1 MSETPYLSVIVPTR
15 KRNRQLG
22 ECLCSLA
29 EQDYPRPHWE
39 VIVVFDGEDLQPDAE
54 ISAAAGRMTV
64 TIVTQPHAGCGMA
77 RNTGA
82 SRARGRFLVF
92 TDDDCRFPPD
102 WLSRYAQA
110 FARDGESL
118 IAGRSVNALRANP
131 YSQTT
136 QDIVDYLQSRA
147 SAPVAVSNN
156 FAVPAEG
163 FHDIGGFH
171 QRYYRRPPAAED
183 RDFSARW
190 ISAGR
195 RIVDAPGIVV
205 YHAHALGLRSFLRQH
220 YNYGRGAY
228 VLHRTPAQS
237 APGPGRQPAGFY
249 LSLLLWPFSP
259 HRGSR
264 SAWLWPFILGS
275 QCAQVAGYV
284 CEWFPGA

>member
-1 MSETPYLSVIVPTR
+1 MSETPFLSVIVPTR

-22 ECLCSLA
+22 DCLRSLA
-29 EQDYPRPHWE
+29 QQDYPPPLWE
-39 VIVVFDGEDLQPDAE
+39 AIVVFDGEDFQPDPGLP
-54 ISAAAGRMTV
+54 AAAGRTPLTM
-64 TIVTQPHAGCGMA
+64 VTQPHAGCGMA

-82 SRARGRFLVF
+82 SRARGRFVVLG
-92 TDDDCRFPPD
+92 DDDCQFPPD

-110 FARDGESL
+110 FALDQESL
-118 IAGRSVNALRANP
+118 VAGRSVNASRDNP

-156 FAVPAEG
+156 FAAPAKG

-171 QRYYRRPPAAED
+171 PRYYRRPPAAED
-183 RDFSARW
+183 RDFSFRW

-205 YHAHALGLRSFLRQH
+205 YHSHALDLWSFLRQH
-220 YNYGRGAY
+220 YNYGSGAY
-228 VLHRTPAQS
+228 VLHRTLAQGGS
-237 APGPGRQPAGFY
+237 GRGRQPADFY
-249 LSLLLWPFSP
+249 LSLLLWPFSR

-264 SAWLWPFILGS
+264 SAWLWPLILGS
-275 QCAQVAGYV
+275 QCAQIAGYV
-284 CEWFPGA
+284 CQWFRGA

>member
-1 MSETPYLSVIVPTR
+1 MSDTPYLSVIVPTR

-22 ECLCSLA
+22 DCLRSLA
-29 EQDYPRPHWE
+29 EQDYPRPLWE
-39 VIVVFDGEDLQPDAE
+39 VVVVFDGEDFQPDAE
-54 ISAAAGRMTV
+54 VSAAAGRMTV

-77 RNTGA
+77 RNAGA

-110 FARDGESL
+110 FALDGESL
-118 IAGRSVNALRANP
+118 IAGGSVNALRANP

-136 QDIVDYLQSRA
+136 QDIVEYLQSRA
-147 SAPVAVSNN
+147 SAPVAIGNN
-156 FAVPAEG
+156 FAAPAEG
-163 FHDIGGFH
+163 FHDLGGFDR
-171 QRYYRRPPAAED
+171 RYYRNAAED

-195 RIVDAPGIVV
+195 RIVEAPGIFV
-205 YHAHALGLRSFLRQH
+205 YHAHALGPRSFLRQH

-228 VLHRTPAQS
+228 VLHRAPAES
-237 APGPGRQPAGFY
+237 GSGPGRQPAGFY
-249 LSLLLWPFSP
+249 LSLLLWPFSR

-264 SAWLWPFILGS
+264 SAWLWPLILGAE
-275 QCAQVAGYV
+275 CAQVAGYV
-284 CEWFPGA
+284 RQWFRGA

>member
-1 MSETPYLSVIVPTR
+1 MPL
-15 KRNRQLG
+15 
-22 ECLCSLA
+22 
-29 EQDYPRPHWE
+29 
-39 VIVVFDGEDLQPDAE
+39 
-54 ISAAAGRMTV
+54 
-64 TIVTQPHAGCGMA
+64 TILTQPHGGCGIA

-92 TDDDCRFPPD
+92 TDDDCLFPPD

-110 FARDGESL
+110 FALDQARL

-136 QDIVDYLQSRA
+136 QDIVDYLQSRS
-147 SAPVAVSNN
+147 SAPVAIGNN

-163 FHDIGGFH
+163 FHDLGGFQ
-171 QRYYRRPPAAED
+171 QRYCRRAAED

-190 ISAGR
+190 VAAGR
-195 RIVDAPGIVV
+195 RIVDTPAIFV

-220 YNYGRGAY
+220 YHYGRGAY
-228 VLHRTPAQS
+228 VLHH
-237 APGPGRQPAGFY
+237 APPRCGPGRQPADFY

-259 HRGSR
+259 RRGSR

-284 CEWFPGA
+284 REWFHGA

>member
-1 MSETPYLSVIVPTR
+1 MSQTPLLSVIVPTR
-15 KRNRQLG
+15 NRNRQLG
-22 ECLCSLA
+22 DCLRSLA
-29 EQDYPRPHWE
+29 GQDYPRPLWE
-39 VIVVFDGEDLQPDAE
+39 VIVVFDGEDFQPDPE
-54 ISAAAGRMTV
+54 LPAAAGPMPV
-64 TIVTQPHAGCGMA
+64 TILTQPHAGCGIA

-82 SRARGRFLVF
+82 NRARGRFLVF

-110 FARDGESL
+110 FALDQESL

-147 SAPVAVSNN
+147 SAPVAIGNN

-163 FHDIGGFH
+163 FRHLGGFH
-171 QRYYRRPPAAED
+171 QRYRGGPPAAED
-183 RDFSARW
+183 RDFGARW
-190 ISAGR
+190 VSAGR
-195 RIVDAPGIVV
+195 RTVDAQGIFV

-220 YNYGRGAY
+220 YNYGSGAC
-228 VLHRTPAQS
+228 VLHRALAQCG
-237 APGPGRQPAGFY
+237 PGPGRQPAGFY

-264 SAWLWPFILGS
+264 SAWLWPFILGAE
-275 QCAQVAGYV
+275 CAQVAGYV
-284 CEWFPGA
+284 RQWLCGA